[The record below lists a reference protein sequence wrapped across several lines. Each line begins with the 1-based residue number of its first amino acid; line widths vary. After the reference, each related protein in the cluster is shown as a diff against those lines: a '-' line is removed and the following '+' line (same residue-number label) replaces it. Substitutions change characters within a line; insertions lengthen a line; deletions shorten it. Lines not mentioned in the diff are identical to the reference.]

1 MKTTFMRKL
10 DELNAFSG
18 LADVLHNKKITD
30 KDRIKAKS
38 LFIEGLIR
46 FLELYGNNEIGNVE
60 VDIRKVA
67 LWVNSCAFENKDV
80 LEFTN
85 LNRVYKYIEN
95 CLYNNIPL
103 FRFLK
108 LSKYQFNLMENAH
121 REQMYKDYE
130 TDCET
135 YPCLKCIWYNIRETP
150 FGNLDNC
157 YIKDNPIKNGYGYG
171 SRGKFYIARHKNCK
185 YCTTLTNIPSVITES
200 KYFGHFSG
208 ISQEDI
214 ERARKK
220 LKTKIDNL
228 DNSTIPISI
237 SESEYVSLDYIN
249 NDGVLTDLLRVFNY
263 KKTKTELLHQLRQA
277 ILLECF
283 IKFMDIYAET
293 EIGNNYY
300 ANITNITKYVYKNYV
315 NLRFTSIRQA
325 YEMIENLITADFNDK
340 GKLIKSFVK
349 YKDK

>member
-1 MKTTFMRKL
+1 MREL
-10 DELNAFSG
+10 DELNAFSE
-18 LADVLHNKKITD
+18 LANVLHNKEITD
-30 KDRIKAKS
+30 KDKIKAKS

-60 VDIRKVA
+60 VDIRKIT

-80 LEFTN
+80 LELTN
-85 LNRVYKYIEN
+85 LNKVYKYIEN

-108 LSKYQFNLMENAH
+108 LDKYQYNLMENAH
-121 REQMYKDYE
+121 KEQLYKDYE
-130 TDCET
+130 KDCET
-135 YPCLKCIWYNIRETP
+135 YPCLKCIWYDVRETP
-150 FGNLDNC
+150 FGNFDDC
-157 YIKDNPIKNGYGYG
+157 YISDNPIKNSYGYG
-171 SRGKFYIARHKNCK
+171 ARGKFYIARHKNCK
-185 YCTTLTNIPSVITES
+185 YCTTLTDIPSAITKSEYFES
-200 KYFGHFSG
+200 HIG
-208 ISQEDI
+208 ITSKDI
-214 ERARKK
+214 ERAREK

-237 SESEYVSLDYIN
+237 SESEYVSLDYVN
-249 NDGVLTDLLRVFNY
+249 TDVMSDLFRVFNY
-263 KKTKTELLHQLRQA
+263 KKSKTELLYELRQA

-300 ANITNITKYVYKNYV
+300 ANITNITKYVYKNYRE
-315 NLRFTSIRQA
+315 LKFTSVQQA
-325 YEMIENLITADFNDK
+325 YEIVENLIINDFNDSS
-340 GKLIKSFVK
+340 KLIKSFVK